1 MGILQGKVTVV
12 TGAGRGIGAAAAR
25 LFAAEGA
32 RLVLAART
40 GAEVGTLAAELVAA
54 GAEAV
59 AVTADITTAEGAQR
73 PVTAAIEAYGR
84 LDAAFDN
91 AGAGPVPA
99 PLADRDEET
108 WDEVHALNLR
118 GTWLCLRAQ
127 LRAMA
132 MGGRGGSVVLN
143 TGVGALVGGFGDGS
157 QQAAKHGMTGLVKAA
172 TADYAAHGIRVN
184 AIAPGVARTSAT
196 EAFFAAGPQ
205 FAAAVAR
212 ATPLGRVAEPTE
224 FAEAA
229 AWLLSDRAS
238 YVTGVTLPVDGGLTA
253 VRTFV

>member
-12 TGAGRGIGAAAAR
+12 TGA
-25 LFAAEGA
+25 
-32 RLVLAART
+32 
-40 GAEVGTLAAELVAA
+40 
-54 GAEAV
+54 
-59 AVTADITTAEGAQR
+59 QR
-73 PVTAAIEAYGR
+73 PVAAAIETYGR

-99 PLADRDEET
+99 PLADRDEST

-132 MGGRGGSVVLN
+132 ARGQGGSVVLN
-143 TGVGALVGGFGDGS
+143 TGVGALVGGFGDGT

-172 TADYAAHGIRVN
+172 TADYAALGIRVN

-205 FAAAVAR
+205 LAAAVAR
-212 ATPLGRVAEPTE
+212 ATPLGRVAEPAE

-238 YVTGVTLPVDGGLTA
+238 YVTGVTLPVDGGLTS
-253 VRTFV
+253 VRTFT